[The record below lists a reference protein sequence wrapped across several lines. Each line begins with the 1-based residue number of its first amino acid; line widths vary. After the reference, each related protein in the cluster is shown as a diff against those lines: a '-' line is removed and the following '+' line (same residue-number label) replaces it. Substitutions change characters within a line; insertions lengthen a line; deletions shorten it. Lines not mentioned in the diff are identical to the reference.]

1 MFKPE
6 MKEDYFLCRYPQ
18 ALIRINSEGKTLS
31 EIIRT
36 DHLKTISGASGG
48 ADQWLPFFPAFA
60 WIPWK
65 EDTVIFADGL
75 SKNFNVY
82 DFDGRLVRKIETTLP
97 NPDNVT
103 EKDLEDWR
111 RERKEVQRDKSWY
124 ERFGK
129 VVEKYKK
136 SIYDK
141 KPNLSGIS
149 LTPAGNILVSIPETN
164 GETAVTCCLISN
176 TGKTLARANLNC
188 DMLQIS
194 KNFVL
199 FRTTDEDGNYL
210 VHCLTRMGYEQ
221 DDLLRLKE
229 LSGKT
234 GSQELR
240 RAIFSNKA
248 GQSPS
253 EFRR

>member
-1 MFKPE
+1 
-6 MKEDYFLCRYPQ
+6 
-18 ALIRINSEGKTLS
+18 
-31 EIIRT
+31 
-36 DHLKTISGASGG
+36 
-48 ADQWLPFFPAFA
+48 
-60 WIPWK
+60 
-65 EDTVIFADGL
+65 
-75 SKNFNVY
+75 
-82 DFDGRLVRKIETTLP
+82 
-97 NPDNVT
+97 
-103 EKDLEDWR
+103 
-111 RERKEVQRDKSWY
+111 
-124 ERFGK
+124 
-129 VVEKYKK
+129 
-136 SIYDK
+136 
-141 KPNLSGIS
+141 
-149 LTPAGNILVSIPETN
+149 
-164 GETAVTCCLISN
+164 
-176 TGKTLARANLNC
+176 
-188 DMLQIS
+188 MLQIS